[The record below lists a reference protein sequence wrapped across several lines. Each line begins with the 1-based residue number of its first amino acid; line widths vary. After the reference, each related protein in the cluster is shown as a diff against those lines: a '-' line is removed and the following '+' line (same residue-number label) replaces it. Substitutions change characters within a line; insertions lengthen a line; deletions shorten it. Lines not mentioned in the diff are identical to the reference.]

1 MFGYL
6 AASLISVSVSGEAEG
21 TYLTLLKCFYVAL
34 HNGCTTK
41 GQSCVHGAKVE
52 VFVLFC
58 VFGLW

>member
-6 AASLISVSVSGEAEG
+6 AASLISVSVSGEAED

-34 HNGCTTK
+34 HNDSATEA
-41 GQSCVHGAKVE
+41 QSCVHGAKMT

-58 VFGLW
+58 LCGLW